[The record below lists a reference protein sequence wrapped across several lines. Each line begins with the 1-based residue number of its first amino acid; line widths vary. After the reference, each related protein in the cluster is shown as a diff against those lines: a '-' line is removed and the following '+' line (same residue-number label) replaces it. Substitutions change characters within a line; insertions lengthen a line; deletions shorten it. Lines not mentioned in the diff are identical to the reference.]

1 MINSVSIFPPPFS
14 QSDLFWKELSFFK
27 DLFFNLAVKNS
38 VTVDGIILH
47 DYSDFAA
54 SDLQVSHPVLKL
66 LIVNFN

>member
-1 MINSVSIFPPPFS
+1 MINSPTIFPPQFS
-14 QSDLFWKELSFFK
+14 TSDLFWTELCFFK
-27 DLFFNLAVKNS
+27 DLFFNLGVKNS

-54 SDLQVSHPVLKL
+54 SDLHVSHPVLKL